1 MRIAL
6 CPAGL
11 PGTLPGADLLVLPA
25 ERAGLHP
32 PGFARAAWPAGL
44 AAEAAGIEALA
55 ARTGGGGPGILTG
68 TAWAEGNALRQG
80 VVLLGEGRV
89 LTRRARHLF
98 HPAEPG
104 AGVFTPGPAPG
115 PMVFRSC
122 RLGVMSGA
130 EATDPAI
137 AETLAET
144 GAELLLHL
152 SGAPYLR
159 EAEDAAVDAAVP
171 RVVETGLPMLG
182 VSPLGAW
189 GARIWAGGAFA
200 LGADRRLL
208 ARLPRFA
215 GTPLVTEW
223 EEAGDGWASP
233 PLPLPPPAAPLE
245 ELWQALVLALRA
257 ALRESR
263 RPRAEAAPDQPLLAA
278 LAAAAG
284 AKAGEGPALRLT
296 PLDRTALALG
306 EAAPPG
312 DHAPFRDLFRAELAE
327 LAAHRGLPPPLP
339 PNPALE
345 ASLAAL
351 LTRHAA
357 PVDAAASGGYDPAEA
372 ARLWQRV
379 AAASYTRRLAPPGPC
394 LSRRPCGPDPFSDGM
409 TSPFP

>member
-1 MRIAL
+1 
-6 CPAGL
+6 
-11 PGTLPGADLLVLPA
+11 
-25 ERAGLHP
+25 
-32 PGFARAAWPAGL
+32 AGL

-278 LAAAAG
+278 L
-284 AKAGEGPALRLT
+284 
-296 PLDRTALALG
+296 
-306 EAAPPG
+306 
-312 DHAPFRDLFRAELAE
+312 
-327 LAAHRGLPPPLP
+327 
-339 PNPALE
+339 
-345 ASLAAL
+345 
-351 LTRHAA
+351 
-357 PVDAAASGGYDPAEA
+357 
-372 ARLWQRV
+372 
-379 AAASYTRRLAPPGPC
+379 
-394 LSRRPCGPDPFSDGM
+394 
-409 TSPFP
+409 